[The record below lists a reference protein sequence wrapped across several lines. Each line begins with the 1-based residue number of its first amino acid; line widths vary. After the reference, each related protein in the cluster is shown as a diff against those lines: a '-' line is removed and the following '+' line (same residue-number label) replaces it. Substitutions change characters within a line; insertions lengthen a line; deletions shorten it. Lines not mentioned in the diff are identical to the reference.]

1 MGVGIWFNAWG
12 LIGGELAPIG
22 YVEVVGRGLPV
33 EGGVG
38 VGLAAVVG
46 RESRLDNSLAW
57 LSPKL
62 RVSDLLRSAAATWGG
77 RLMCPVL

>member
-12 LIGGELAPIG
+12 LIGGELAPMG
-22 YVEVVGRGLPV
+22 YVEVVGRGLPA
-33 EGGVG
+33 EGGG

-46 RESRLDNSLAW
+46 TESRLDNSLAW

-62 RVSDLLRSAAATWGG
+62 RVSDLLRSVAATWGG